1 MENMPQPVD
10 GMMEGLHVVKI
21 SGGHSHAA
29 AVTYKG
35 ELFWWGVWIWI
46 LLLQLLQVVVFMG
59 RSEIMI
65 YIKPF
70 AVYSLA
76 VLKCIF
82 K

>member
-35 ELFWWGVWIWI
+35 ELFWWGVWIWR
-46 LLLQLLQVVVFMG
+46 LLLHLLQVVVLVVVFMG

-70 AVYSLA
+70 AVYSLEP
-76 VLKCIF
+76 F
-82 K
+82 